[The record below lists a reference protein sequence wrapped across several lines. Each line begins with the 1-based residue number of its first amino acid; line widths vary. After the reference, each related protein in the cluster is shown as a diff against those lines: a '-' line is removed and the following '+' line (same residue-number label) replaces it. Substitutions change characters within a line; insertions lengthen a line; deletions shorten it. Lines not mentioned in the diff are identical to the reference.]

1 MKNEPTRI
9 LLVDDDTM
17 ILKLIKRHLRGHF
30 GRDLKVES
38 TVNPGEAL
46 SINAHGGFDIC
57 ITDLDMPAYN
67 GFNLLKTIKA
77 TNVLTE
83 VIILTG
89 YPSSN
94 AIKSAF
100 AMGANDYLVKPVQ
113 EEELIRTVSF
123 YVERIQRFRREITA
137 TKVDSLPI
145 ATPLDVHAQASG
157 WSFELG

>member
-1 MKNEPTRI
+1 MKSESIRI

-17 ILKLIKRHLRGHF
+17 ILKLIKRHLRAHF
-30 GRDLKVES
+30 GRELKIAS

-46 SINAHGGFDIC
+46 SINANEGFDIC
-57 ITDLDMPAYN
+57 ITDLDMPAFN

-77 TNVLTE
+77 TNVLTD

-94 AIKSAF
+94 AIRSAF

-113 EEELIRTVSF
+113 EEALISTVRF
-123 YVERIQRFRREITA
+123 YIERIERIRREILA
-137 TKVDSLPI
+137 TNTEPQL
-145 ATPLDVHAQASG
+145 A
-157 WSFELG
+157 